1 MLGQHDQDGRVWTVL
16 DRQELLV
23 DRLDLG
29 PHFDAIVRRQ
39 QLPIRKH
46 VEPELL
52 QDRRICILA
61 PEALARCDSDP
72 EVERSWL
79 CRSRSV
85 HFRLEAPARH
95 RRSHFLK
102 LGHRV
107 RHGHPRL
114 ILQRLRR
121 VAEEVRAR
129 VALAVPPRRVVPQ
142 AERRI
147 RPIGLPER
155 LQHFV
160 GDFLRAL
167 AWVVWIQL
175 TCLQAADGQDLRQL
189 RCIQTR
195 RLILLLPVL
204 PQPLP
209 QLPPRRGAVDE
220 RTAQA
225 MALLGGTC
233 GDNRSRARGQ
243 KKQRDEAPLRRPDHH
258 LMARGGCFVARLRL
272 HGRAPCAATE
282 LK

>member
-1 MLGQHDQDGRVWTVL
+1 MLGQNDQDGRVWTVL
-16 DRQELLV
+16 NRQELLV

-52 QDRRICILA
+52 ERRRICILA
-61 PEALARCDSDP
+61 PEAIARCDSDP

-95 RRSHFLK
+95 RRSHFLE
-102 LGHRV
+102 LCHRV

-121 VAEEVRAR
+121 VAEEVPAR

-167 AWVVWIQL
+167 AWVVRIQL
-175 TCLQAADGQDLRQL
+175 TCLQTTDSQDLGQL
-189 RCIQTR
+189 RRIQTR

-209 QLPPRRGAVDE
+209 QLPARRAVDE

-225 MALLGGTC
+225 MALLSGTRDDSRC
-233 GDNRSRARGQ
+233 RARGQ
-243 KKQRDEAPLRRPDHH
+243 KKQRDEGPLRRPGHH
-258 LMARGGCFVARLRL
+258 LMARGGCFVARPRP